1 MKDGLMPLKKTLK
14 SNQVTNQTQIELKLT
29 LISQKMVKSQLN
41 LTQEYNGQ
49 NVNPSKKLEINAT
62 VVLAGLSDVL
72 KLFLIESVLLLDKS
86 NKPES
91 LLKTYLPVANHVE
104 EDVEEVTQVLL
115 GTISLKQVSLPEIYM
130 IRINIV
136 NPTSLLHAT
145 HISTVP
151 NTQIAQPHTLLPHN
165 VLNNVT
171 PNSQEVLIAQISTE
185 EDHHTP
191 SKEFLKSKEN

>member
-1 MKDGLMPLKKTLK
+1 MPLKKTFK
-14 SNQVTNQTQIELKLT
+14 FNQVTNQTQTELKLT
-29 LISQKMVKSQLN
+29 HTSQKMVKSQLN

-49 NVNPSKKLEINAT
+49 NVNPSKKLEINVT
-62 VVLAGLSDVL
+62 VVLVGLSDVL
-72 KLFLIESVLLLDKS
+72 KLFLIESVFLLDKQ

-91 LLKTYLPVANHVE
+91 LLKTYLLVAHHVE
-104 EDVEEVTQVLL
+104 EDVEEVIQVVL
-115 GTISLKQVSLPEIYM
+115 GTISPKQVSLPEIYM
-130 IRINIV
+130 IRIHIV

-145 HISTVP
+145 HISTAP

-171 PNSQEVLIAQISTE
+171 ANSQEVLIAQIFTE
-185 EDHHTP
+185 EDHHTQ